1 MPFPHYPQPDAM
13 DCGPT
18 CLRMVAKHYGR
29 AYSIAQLRDWA
40 NISREGVSLLG
51 ISEAAEQIGFK
62 TLAVK
67 IDIATLVAEVP
78 LPCVLHWNQNHFVVL
93 YKVKKKLF
101 SSEYSFYIADPA
113 AGKVKIDQATFA
125 KCWLSSSE
133 REGIALLLEPTAA
146 FYDQQRDIALEQT
159 ISSQKVDF
167 LWQYI
172 RPFKIYFLH
181 IGFAMLLGSFL
192 ELLFPF
198 LTQSLVDNGIA
209 NQNIHFIYIILLA
222 QLMLF
227 VGKTF
232 VEMIRSWLLLHIS
245 SRINVTIISSFI
257 RKLMQLP
264 LSFFDTKLI
273 GDITQRIGDHHRIE
287 QFLTGASF
295 STFFSVLN
303 LAVFS
308 VVMAYYNLT
317 ILAVFAIGS
326 LLSIAWVLLFMGW
339 RKNLDYARFT
349 RMSENQNQI
358 YELINGMPDIKLSN
372 AALQERWNWERIQA
386 KIFKLNTQSLAL
398 EQWQMTGSKFI
409 DQIKNIFI
417 SFLAAKTVIAG
428 EMTLGMMMSVTY
440 IIGQM
445 NAPIALLLEFFR
457 NAQDASISLDRL
469 KEIHLKE
476 DEEAIDKEVVGLDAS
491 LMNATIVLDNV
502 SFKYNALD
510 EMPLFDGLNLTIP
523 AGKITAI
530 VGSSGSGKTTLLK
543 LLLKFYDPQNGTVF
557 LADEN
562 NSKTALASISTA
574 AWRSQC
580 GVVMQDGYL
589 FGKSIAENISL
600 GDDKIV
606 TNKLHHAVHIA
617 NIKSH
622 IEELPLKYNTKIGS
636 AGNGLSQGQKQRML
650 IARAVYKN
658 PAYIF
663 FDEATSAL
671 DANNESVIMRNLDEF
686 FKGKTVVVVAHRLST
701 VKNADKIVVLEKGK
715 IIEEGTHSE
724 LTAMRGAYFNLVKN
738 QLELGD

>member
-1 MPFPHYPQPDAM
+1 M

-29 AYSIAQLRDWA
+29 AYSIAELREA
-40 NISREGVSLLG
+40 SQISREGVSLLG
-51 ISEAAEQIGFK
+51 ISEAAEQVGFQ

-67 IDIATLVAEVP
+67 IDTATLATEAP
-78 LPCVLHWNQNHFVVL
+78 LPCILHWNQNHFVVL
-93 YKVKKKLF
+93 YKISSGLFSKKKT
-101 SSEYSFYIADPA
+101 YHIADPA
-113 AGKVKIDQATFA
+113 AGKVKIDEATFA
-125 KCWLSSSE
+125 KCWIGNQE
-133 REGIALLLEPTAA
+133 GEGIALLLEPTAA
-146 FYDQQRDIALEQT
+146 FYTHKEAIEKKEDTASGLG
-159 ISSQKVDF
+159 F
-167 LWQYI
+167 LWQYV
-172 RPFKIYFLH
+172 RPFRSYFIQ
-181 IGFAMLLGSFL
+181 IGLAMLLGSFM

-198 LTQSLVDNGIA
+198 LTQSLVDTGIA
-209 NQNIHFIYIILLA
+209 NQNIGFVYIILIA

-227 VGKTF
+227 MGKTF

-245 SRINVTIISSFI
+245 TRINITIISSFI

-287 QFLTGASF
+287 QFLTGGAL
-295 STFFSVLN
+295 STFFSLIN
-303 LAVFS
+303 LLVFS
-308 VVMAYYNLT
+308 AIMAYYNGA
-317 ILAVFAIGS
+317 ILGVFVVGS
-326 LLSIAWVLLFMGW
+326 VLSIAWVLLFMRW
-339 RKNLDYARFT
+339 RKNIDYARFT

-372 AALQERWNWERIQA
+372 AELQERWRWERIQA

-398 EQWQMTGSKFI
+398 EQWQMTGSKFL
-409 DQIKNIFI
+409 DQLKNIFI
-417 SFLAAKTVIAG
+417 SFLAAKAVIDG
-428 EMTLGMMMSVTY
+428 QMTLGMMMSVTY

-445 NAPIALLLEFFR
+445 NAPIALLLEFVR
-457 NAQDASISLDRL
+457 SAQDASISLDRL
-469 KEIHLKE
+469 KEIHNKE
-476 DEEAIDKEVVGLDAS
+476 NEES
-491 LMNATIVLDNV
+491 LQQETITTDFDNRHTIRIENL

-510 EMPLFDGLNLTIP
+510 EVPLFDQLTLAIP
-523 AGKITAI
+523 AGKVTAI

-543 LLLKFYDPQNGTVF
+543 LLLKFYEPQAGAIYLEEEIYKSSVSF
-557 LADEN
+557 
-562 NSKTALASISTA
+562 SHISAS
-574 AWRSQC
+574 AWRSRC

-589 FGKSIAENISL
+589 FSKSIAENIAL
-600 GDDKIV
+600 GNEQIDTKR
-606 TNKLHHAVHIA
+606 LHHAVHVA
-617 NIKSH
+617 NIKNH
-622 IEELPLKYNTKIGS
+622 IEELPLKYNTKLGS

-658 PAYIF
+658 PDYIF

-738 QLELGD
+738 QLELGN